1 MIDGTVKFI
10 LCVAL
15 KEEDE
20 EERLK
25 QVKELQENSM
35 GDNTEALE
43 EFFLG
48 TTVDEVCA

>member
-1 MIDGTVKFI
+1 MIDGTEKFI
-10 LCVAL
+10 LRVAL

-20 EERLK
+20 KERLK

-35 GDNTEALE
+35 GDNAEALE

-48 TTVDEVCA
+48 TAVDEVCA